1 MPRRILKGTVVSA
14 KSEKTVVVRVDR
26 AVKHPL
32 YGKTIRHSKKFH
44 AHDESN
50 QLQEGASVKIIE
62 CKPFSRL
69 KRWEVLTDTSAAST
83 K

>member
-1 MPRRILKGTVVSA
+1 MPRRILKGTVVSN
-14 KSEKTVVVRVDR
+14 KSDKTVVVRVDR

-32 YGKTIRHSKKFH
+32 YGKTIRLSKKYH

-50 QLQEGASVKIIE
+50 QVQEGTSVKIIE

-69 KRWEVLTDTSAAST
+69 KRWEVLTDTSEAG